1 MLLTKLKVV
10 YLTYRAAVLQGRGE
24 LEKVIETAERIRRLD
39 PASLPALFLLAENC
53 IHIRSNAR
61 AERVLEEALRLYP
74 ETAHFHVLLA
84 QVRERMGK
92 PVETFLPHLRAYR
105 DAPREALPAAG
116 RGRDCTVAAQILK
129 SHKSLDAW
137 AEEVLR
143 REDKH
148 G

>member
-10 YLTYRAAVLQGRGE
+10 YLTSRAAVLQGRGE

-61 AERVLEEALRLYP
+61 AE
-74 ETAHFHVLLA
+74 
-84 QVRERMGK
+84 
-92 PVETFLPHLRAYR
+92 
-105 DAPREALPAAG
+105 
-116 RGRDCTVAAQILK
+116 
-129 SHKSLDAW
+129 
-137 AEEVLR
+137 EVLR